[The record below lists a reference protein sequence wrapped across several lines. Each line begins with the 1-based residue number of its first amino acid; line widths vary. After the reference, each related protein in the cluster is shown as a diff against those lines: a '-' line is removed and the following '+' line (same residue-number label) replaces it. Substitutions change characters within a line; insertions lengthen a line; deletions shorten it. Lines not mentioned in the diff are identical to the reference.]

1 MSRKTKSNLATATVI
16 LVLIDVVPGILNRP
30 WQHLVVTVGAFIA
43 TVLAARAIRRDKVT
57 N

>member
-16 LVLIDVVPGILNRP
+16 LVSIDVVPGILNRP
-30 WQHLVVTVGAFIA
+30 WQHLAVTVGAFITA
-43 TVLAARAIRRDKVT
+43 VLAAWAIRRDKVT

>member
-16 LVLIDVVPGILNRP
+16 LVSIGVMPGILNRP
-30 WQHLVVTVGAFIA
+30 WQHLVVTMGALITA
-43 TVLAARAIRRDKVT
+43 VLTAWAIRRDKVT